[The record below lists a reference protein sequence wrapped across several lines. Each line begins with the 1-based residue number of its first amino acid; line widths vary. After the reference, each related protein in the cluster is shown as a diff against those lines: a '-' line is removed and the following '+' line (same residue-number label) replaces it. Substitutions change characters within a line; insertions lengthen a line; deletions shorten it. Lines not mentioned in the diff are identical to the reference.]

1 MVQREISE
9 SMEDCVSYDK
19 GESEGGRTNLVG
31 SDMVEGME
39 SSVVFSDGGT
49 FAGEGSR
56 SGLGIVASDIADA
69 NTVRSESV
77 GACPSFS
84 VEDVQFACTDAEADQ
99 MVYEGGS
106 EVATIL

>member
-1 MVQREISE
+1 MFPMTKVRVKE
-9 SMEDCVSYDK
+9 
-19 GESEGGRTNLVG
+19 GELTL
-31 SDMVEGME
+31 SDPTWLKAWNHRWF
-39 SSVVFSDGGT
+39 FSDGGT

-56 SGLGIVASDIADA
+56 SGLGIVASGIADA

-84 VEDVQFACTDAEADQ
+84 AEDVQFACTDAEADQ